1 MADNRCVRIY
11 DLKQKVMYNPDIG
24 TYILEEDIDEAE
36 TVIIPENETNDW
48 KDFNI
53 KTPNEIGLYVVKVES
68 HPFDYDGVSHSVM
81 RWDGEDFLLPIGRPI
96 TDEVLYWK
104 KI

>member
-1 MADNRCVRIY
+1 MFDFIKDVNNM
-11 DLKQKVMYNPDIG
+11 QN
-24 TYILEEDIDEAE
+24 
-36 TVIIPENETNDW
+36 NNW

-53 KTPNEIGLYVVKVES
+53 EEPNEVGLYVVKVES
-68 HPFDYDGVSHSVM
+68 HPFNYNGVSHSVM
-81 RWDGEDFLLPIGRPI
+81 RWDGTDFLLPIGRPI